1 MKDLIMSIKPDN
13 MDTREL
19 TKTMTVK
26 RNLNSITVTRY
37 YKLYNNSR
45 SWAIEATEIVDDWDT
60 AKIPKLIKECKEK
73 IADRRPNVIPMHGMI
88 YYA

>member
-1 MKDLIMSIKPDN
+1 MKDLIMSITPDN
-13 MDTREL
+13 MDEREL

-45 SWAIEATEIVDDWDT
+45 SWNIEVTKLVKDWDT
-60 AKIPKLIKECKEK
+60 AKIPTLIKECKEA
-73 IADRRPNVIPMHGMI
+73 ISERRPNVTPMHGMT
-88 YYA
+88 YYV

>member
-1 MKDLIMSIKPDN
+1 MKDFIMSIKPDN
-13 MDTREL
+13 MDIREL

-45 SWAIEATEIVDDWDT
+45 SWSIETTKIVEDWSA
-60 AKIPKLIKECKEK
+60 AKIPQLIKECKEE
-73 IADRRPNVIPMHGMI
+73 IAEHRHYVVPMHGMT

>member
-1 MKDLIMSIKPDN
+1 MKDFIMSIKPDN
-13 MDTREL
+13 MDIREL

-45 SWAIEATEIVDDWDT
+45 SWSIETTQIVDDWST
-60 AKIPKLIKECKEK
+60 AKIPKLIKECKET
-73 IADRRPNVIPMHGMI
+73 IADHRPNVTPMHGMT